1 MGLVVLGCPE
11 EETTTE
17 VAEDCP
23 LPIGSGSEAPD
34 VTLLLS
40 EVADGDDDDVGAEV
54 DFMITVLGVVTTLLF
69 TPVTLVTL
77 TAAGV
82 GTTAGGGVLAFES
95 AVCLLF
101 CC

>member
-11 EETTTE
+11 ETTTE
-17 VAEDCP
+17 AAEDCTP
-23 LPIGSGSEAPD
+23 PIGSGSEAAD

-40 EVADGDDDDVGAEV
+40 EVADGDDDVGAEV
-54 DFMITVLGVVTTLLF
+54 DFMITVLGVVATLLF

-77 TAAGV
+77 TAAAGV
-82 GTTAGGGVLAFES
+82 GTAGGGVLAFES

>member
-17 VAEDCP
+17 VTEDCP

-40 EVADGDDDDVGAEV
+40 EVADGDDDVGAEV

-77 TAAGV
+77 TAGV
-82 GTTAGGGVLAFES
+82 GTAGGGVLAFES